1 MMIDVKVHNRVL
13 PQAEIQ
19 AAYREGVPV
28 IDGYGELLETLEP
41 SAFFEGS
48 LPETSSPLPATP
60 EDPRKAIKAKFLQ
73 EGLEGVTIKYS
84 INEYDFYLQ
93 LALYDGQVDF
103 IAITLSGV
111 HEHNIRALM
120 EVVCR
125 MATRALRRGA
135 YTLEELCNLWE
146 GYEFAPY
153 GQCPQLLE
161 YGSESPLVKSPI
173 DAAAKI
179 MRLRFLSK

>member
-1 MMIDVKVHNRVL
+1 MNEKLEELGEAASARTREVL
-13 PQAEIQ
+13 EAFD
-19 AAYREGVPV
+19 AAAL
-28 IDGYGELLETLEP
+28 ITSYGEVITTPEP
-41 SAFFEGS
+41 
-48 LPETSSPLPATP
+48 PPTP
-60 EDPRKAIKAKFLQ
+60 EDVRKAVKAKFMQ

-93 LALYDGQVDF
+93 LALYDDQVDF
-103 IAITLSGV
+103 IAIILSGA

-135 YTLEELCNLWE
+135 YTLEELCNLWT
-146 GYEFAPY
+146 GYEFAPE

-161 YGSESPLVKSPI
+161 YGGESALVKSPI

-179 MRLRFLSK
+179 IRARFLRK